1 MATET
6 SGRTEARSEKVA
18 ALRERKAAR
27 NHLHPVNQIHV
38 DEATFGE
45 RLADQVANGI
55 GSWRFLIIQTS
66 LIALWVVLNL
76 VAVVRHWD
84 PYPFILL
91 NLCFSL
97 QAAYTG
103 PVLLVAN
110 NRQAQLDRL
119 RLEHTA
125 EAEEAAEKVT
135 IEILHEI
142 ERNTEATLKILER
155 VKQRRAEVR

>member
-1 MATET
+1 ML
-6 SGRTEARSEKVA
+6 SARA
-18 ALRERKAAR
+18 IALRQRKSATR
-27 NHLHPVNQIHV
+27 HLHPVNQIHI
-38 DEATFGE
+38 DEATVGE
-45 RLADQVANGI
+45 RLADRVATVL
-55 GSWRFLIIQTS
+55 GSWRFLIIQS
-66 LIALWVVLNL
+66 IIIAAWVVLN
-76 VAVVRHWD
+76 VVGFINHWD

-103 PVLLVAN
+103 PILLVAG

-125 EAEEAAEKVT
+125 EVEDASERVT
-135 IEILHEI
+135 IEILKEI

-155 VKQRRAEVR
+155 IKQQKGK

>member
-1 MATET
+1 MPRE
-6 SGRTEARSEKVA
+6 
-18 ALRERKAAR
+18 LR
-27 NHLHPVNQIHV
+27 HPVNQVHI

-45 RLADQVANGI
+45 RLADRVAAAI
-55 GSWRFLIIQTS
+55 GSWRFLIIQSS
-66 LIALWVVLNL
+66 LIALWVALNL
-76 VAVVRHWD
+76 LGFINHWD

-125 EAEEAAEKVT
+125 EVEEAVEKVT
-135 IEILHEI
+135 IEILKEI

-155 VKQRRAEVR
+155 LRASRKASA

>member
-1 MATET
+1 ML
-6 SGRTEARSEKVA
+6 SERA
-18 ALRERKAAR
+18 IALRHRKSATT
-27 NHLHPVNQIHV
+27 HLHPVNQIHI

-45 RLADQVANGI
+45 RLADRVASVM
-55 GSWRFLIIQTS
+55 GSWRFLIIQS
-66 LIALWVVLNL
+66 IIIAAWVVLN
-76 VAVVRHWD
+76 VVGFISHWD

-103 PVLLVAN
+103 PILLVAG

-125 EAEEAAEKVT
+125 EVEDASERVT
-135 IEILHEI
+135 IEILKEI

-155 VKQRRAEVR
+155 IKQQKGK

>member
-1 MATET
+1 MAQ
-6 SGRTEARSEKVA
+6 R
-18 ALRERKAAR
+18 LR
-27 NHLHPVNQIHV
+27 HPVNQVHI
-38 DEATFGE
+38 DEATRGE
-45 RLADQVANGI
+45 RLADQVARAI
-55 GSWRFLIIQTS
+55 GSWRFLIIQSS
-66 LIALWVVLNL
+66 LIALWVALNL
-76 VAVVRHWD
+76 VGFINRWD

-125 EAEEAAEKVT
+125 EVEEAADKVT
-135 IEILHEI
+135 IEILKEI
-142 ERNTEATLKILER
+142 ERNTEATLKVLER
-155 VKQRRAEVR
+155 VRARRAASA

>member
-1 MATET
+1 MATDA
-6 SGRTEARSEKVA
+6 SAEKVA
-18 ALRERKAAR
+18 AVVRRRVATT
-27 NHLHPVNQIHV
+27 NLHPVNQVHI

-45 RLADQVANGI
+45 RLADRVATII
-55 GSWRFLIIQTS
+55 GSWPFLIVQS
-66 LIALWVVLNL
+66 IAILTWVALN
-76 VAVVRHWD
+76 VVGFIKHWD
-84 PYPFILL
+84 PYPLILL

-103 PVLLVAN
+103 PVLLVAG

-135 IEILHEI
+135 IEILKEI
-142 ERNTEATLKILER
+142 ERNPEATLKILEHIK
-155 VKQRRAEVR
+155 KQRAGSG

>member
-1 MATET
+1 MATE
-6 SGRTEARSEKVA
+6 SAAERRSLADKATV
-18 ALRERKAAR
+18 LRHRKAASD
-27 NHLHPVNQIHV
+27 HVHPVNQVHH

-45 RLADQVANGI
+45 RLADRVATVI
-55 GSWRFLIIQTS
+55 GSWPFLIIQS
-66 LIALWVVLNL
+66 IIISAWVALNVIGLIK
-76 VAVVRHWD
+76 RWD

-103 PVLLVAN
+103 PMLLVAG

-125 EAEEAAEKVT
+125 EVEDSAEKVT
-135 IEILHEI
+135 LQILGEIQK
-142 ERNTEATLKILER
+142 NTEATVRILQHI
-155 VKQRRAEVR
+155 KQQKAR

>member
-1 MATET
+1 MTAPGEET
-6 SGRTEARSEKVA
+6 KRAGGYA
-18 ALRERKAAR
+18 
-27 NHLHPVNQIHV
+27 HPVNQVHV

-45 RLADQVANGI
+45 RLADRVATGI
-55 GSWRFLIIQTS
+55 GSWRFLIIQS
-66 LIALWVVLNL
+66 FLIALWVALNIIGIIG
-76 VAVVRHWD
+76 RWD

-110 NRQAQLDRL
+110 NRSAQLDRL

-125 EAEEAAEKVT
+125 EVEDAAEKMT
-135 IEILHEI
+135 IQVLEEIQ
-142 ERNTEATLKILER
+142 RNTEATVKILER
-155 VKQRRAEVR
+155 IKDTRSASR

>member
-6 SGRTEARSEKVA
+6 AQGAPESDTAILRKRLASGHS
-18 ALRERKAAR
+18 
-27 NHLHPVNQIHV
+27 HPVNQVHI

-45 RLADQVANGI
+45 RLADKVAATI
-55 GSWRFLIIQTS
+55 GSWRFLIIQS
-66 LIALWVVLNL
+66 AIIAAWIVLNV
-76 VAVVRHWD
+76 VAFIRHWD

-91 NLCFSL
+91 NLGFSL

-103 PVLLVAN
+103 PVLLVAG

-125 EAEEAAEKVT
+125 DMEDAAEKVT
-135 IEILHEI
+135 LEILKEI
-142 ERNTEATLKILER
+142 DRNTEVTLR
-155 VKQRRAEVR
+155 VAQAIKQRGLR